1 MKVLSIKQ
9 KALVGAFSGHC
20 ETSRR
25 LVASSSEQQEEE
37 EEQVAWS
44 RHGARGYNQERPLYL
59 LLYLVLVTATNE
71 A

>member
-20 ETSRR
+20 ETLRR
-25 LVASSSEQQEEE
+25 LVGSSSEQQEE

-59 LLYLVLVTATNE
+59 LLYLVLVTARNE
-71 A
+71 G